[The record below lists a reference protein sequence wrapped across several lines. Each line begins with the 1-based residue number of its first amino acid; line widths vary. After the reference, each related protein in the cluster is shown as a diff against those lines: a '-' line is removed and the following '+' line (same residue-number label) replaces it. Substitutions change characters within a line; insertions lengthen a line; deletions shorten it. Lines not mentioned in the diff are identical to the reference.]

1 MVPTRGGGS
10 CSNVTD
16 PGLEIKNK
24 NSEGQGSLQVPEARG
39 GT

>member
-16 PGLEIKNK
+16 PGLEKRMGNVK
-24 NSEGQGSLQVPEARG
+24 ARVLQMPKVG
-39 GT
+39 GRA